1 MTQSRPRDSI
11 SRRNVDPAVAV
22 RNEPEIGASEAACGD
37 SDLKKELA
45 EVLRQRVA
53 ISAVLRAVAR
63 SPHDLQPIFD
73 TILDNAVH
81 LCRAD
86 WGTFRLVEEAGLR
99 LVAHK
104 APPALPELPMLR
116 GHASFIGPLFGS
128 KSPVHIPDLA
138 AHLEPNS
145 LEEADDRLAVS
156 RAVGTVL
163 FVPMLK
169 NDDLIGSV
177 AVARQRIE
185 PFTEKEIELVTDFAA
200 QATIALKIT
209 CRERQ
214 LREVQMQLA
223 HTNRVVTL
231 GELSAS
237 ITHEVNQPIAAAR
250 NNIIAA
256 LHFLDGSAPD
266 LKEVREALAAA
277 VKDAD
282 RVSAIVGRMR
292 ALMQGASPRLDRV
305 DMNEALR
312 EVIELTRG
320 EALKNG
326 VSVDSQ
332 LAQGLPVIAGDRI
345 QLQQVVLNLIL
356 NAVQAM
362 GTVGESARQM
372 LITSR
377 QIESNDL
384 YVGVQDTGPGL
395 SPETLSRLF
404 EPFYT
409 TKPNG
414 MGMGLTICRSI
425 IEAHGGRLWVSACQ
439 PHGAL
444 FQFAIPAQPP

>member
-11 SRRNVDPAVAV
+11 SRRNLDPGVAT

-53 ISAVLRAVAR
+53 ISAVLRAIAR

-73 TILDNAVH
+73 TILDSAVR

-104 APPALPELPMLR
+104 APPGLPELPMLR
-116 GHASFIGPLFGS
+116 GHDSFMGPLFGR

-138 AHLEPNS
+138 EHLERNS
-145 LEEADDRLAVS
+145 LEEPDDRLTAS

-163 FVPMLK
+163 FVPMLR
-169 NDDLIGSV
+169 NDDLIGSI
-177 AVARQRIE
+177 AVARQRVE
-185 PFTEKEIELVTDFAA
+185 PFTKKEIELVTDFAA
-200 QATIALKIT
+200 QAAIALGIT
-209 CRERQ
+209 RCERE
-214 LREVQMQLA
+214 LRELQMQLA
-223 HTNRVVTL
+223 YTNRVVTL

-256 LHFLDGSAPD
+256 LHFLDGTPPD
-266 LKEVREALAAA
+266 LQEVRQALAAA
-277 VKDAD
+277 VKDAG
-282 RVSAIVGRMR
+282 RVGAIVDRTR
-292 ALMQGASPRLDRV
+292 ALMQKASLRLDPV
-305 DMNEALR
+305 NMNEALQ

-326 VSVDSQ
+326 VSVKTQ
-332 LAQGLPVIAGDRI
+332 FAEGLPIIAGDRV

-362 GTVGESARQM
+362 GAVAEGAREV
-372 LITSR
+372 LITTR

-384 YVGVQDTGPGL
+384 YVGVRDTGPGL
-395 SPETLSRLF
+395 SPETLSHLF

-425 IEAHGGRLWVSACQ
+425 VKSHGGRLWVSACQ

-444 FQFAIPAQPP
+444 FQFAIPVRRP